1 VNLGGATFS
10 VVGFAGVDFVLEAVG
25 LDGAGFE
32 GVDFAA
38 GGFEED
44 GLGEEGLEETFDDV
58 FSLTGAVFEKKDLD
72 GAEAFGGGG
81 FAADALDGVG
91 VGGVVLEGVAAGFV
105 VAGLVAVFKVLEGV
119 AGGGGGG
126 GGVSTGSWPPL
137 RNAWARSR
145 TLGNMLVVQEAG
157 RIR

>member
-91 VGGVVLEGVAAGFV
+91 VGVGEGGSGDSGSLGERYLTERVGSGVAVALHDGSDVV
-105 VAGLVAVFKVLEGV
+105 VAGQRCVDGRL
-119 AGGGGGG
+119 
-126 GGVSTGSWPPL
+126 SQGSEIASL
-137 RNAWARSR
+137 
-145 TLGNMLVVQEAG
+145 
-157 RIR
+157 